1 VCCFLFQ
8 QGGPCELEV
17 TGESGLV
24 VVNGTRIIQG
34 GKVPLRGGDEVVF
47 GDEHAYVSLLSD
59 FVSYMSI
66 SSSHPFSTY
75 LGTNRYLM
83 RDMRLLGSNWVN

>member
-1 VCCFLFQ
+1 MEHASSKVAKFPSEEGMRLF
-8 QGGPCELEV
+8 
-17 TGESGLV
+17 
-24 VVNGTRIIQG
+24 
-34 GKVPLRGGDEVVF
+34 F
-47 GDEHAYVSLLSD
+47 GDEHAYVSLSSD